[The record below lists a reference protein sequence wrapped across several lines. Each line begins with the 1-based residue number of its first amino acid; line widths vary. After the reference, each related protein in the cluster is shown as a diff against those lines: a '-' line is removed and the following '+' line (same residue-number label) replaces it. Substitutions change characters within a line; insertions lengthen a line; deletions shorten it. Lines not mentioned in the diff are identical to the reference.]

1 MTIRDVLADKG
12 HRVETIWPERTVA
25 DVIARFDDRGI
36 SSVVVTDHAGQPI
49 GIVTDRDVLRG
60 LARRGAKVLTLP
72 VHEFMQ
78 SPVPTCRTENTVAE
92 IMHRMTLER
101 IRHVAVVDDQGLK
114 GIVSIGD
121 LVKSRLQDADL
132 ESRVL
137 REQALSRLAM
147 E

>member
-1 MTIRDVLADKG
+1 MIIQDILSVKG
-12 HRVETIWPERTVA
+12 NRVETIWPERTVT
-25 DVIARFDDRGI
+25 DVLKRFDDRSI
-36 SSVVVTDHAGQPI
+36 SSVVVTDHAGRPI

-60 LARRGAKVLTLP
+60 LARGGSRVLQLP
-72 VHEFMQ
+72 ATEVMQ
-78 SPVPTCRTENTVAE
+78 SPVPTCRAENTVTE
-92 IMHRMTLER
+92 IMHRMTYDR
-101 IRHVAVVDDQGLK
+101 IRHVVVVDDQGLS

-137 REQALSRLAM
+137 RDRALSRLAV